1 MQHFYNKYNLGD
13 CLVSI
18 HFLNKLLEKNNF
30 ECNFY
35 CKDEYHK
42 ELQPLINSNS
52 KINLNP
58 ASESKGINLWVSNI
72 LWRVKDVEG
81 ENYPFF
87 SKKYPHLEDVC
98 EMVFKS
104 HKLLCLE
111 NNFIFPYNNKFD
123 IFFDEEIVLKD
134 SNIGQYDY
142 IIVNSD
148 CNSGQVHFTSQENDN
163 IFTSIITQIISQGS
177 SFITTKKH
185 GEYPCTCDYGLT
197 IGEIGQLSK
206 NCKMVIGVPTSPF
219 WILINKNS
227 LNNDIKF
234 LNITEDICT
243 YDIDSV
249 DTIKGS
255 YSEQIN
261 YFNNIFT
268 LPK

>member
-1 MQHFYNKYNLGD
+1 M
-13 CLVSI
+13 SI
-18 HFLNKLLEKNNF
+18 HFLNKLLEKNDF

-35 CKDEYHK
+35 CKVEYHK
-42 ELQPLINSNS
+42 DLQPLINSNS
-52 KINLNP
+52 KINLRP
-58 ASESKGINLWVSNI
+58 KSESKGINLWVSDI
-72 LWRVKDVEG
+72 LWRVKDAEG

-104 HKLLCLE
+104 YQLLCLE
-111 NNFIFPYNNKFD
+111 NNFVPPYNNKFD

-134 SNIGQYDY
+134 SSIEQYDY

-148 CNSGQVHFTSQENDN
+148 CKSGQVHFTLEEQNN
-163 IFTSIITQIISQGS
+163 IFTSIFTQIISQGS

-185 GEYPCTCDYGLT
+185 GDYPCTCDYGLT

-227 LNNDIKF
+227 LNNGIKF

-243 YDIDSV
+243 YDLESV
-249 DTIKGS
+249 DTIEGP
-255 YSEQIN
+255 YSKLIN
-261 YFNNIFT
+261 YFDNVFI